1 MSSTYLSGSVG
12 FTLLELN
19 TINVLLFADIH
30 DGIEYCKQDS
40 TMIAEWLNKM
50 SSKNNILLEEIIRE
64 RFILT
69 DLWPNSKHTQ
79 ELKQLKNAN
88 EKIIPIDIRPKLIPF
103 SWEVVGTNNIL
114 GQMRLDKYI
123 NDMVKLFNMDS
134 EFYIKYLKIDIE
146 TMELKQS
153 TFSESKVSPLIHFN
167 ELKEILKQF
176 ILDNKDLLNK
186 NIIYI
191 SKNNIKVLYEI
202 NNLISMIM
210 EWYIILL
217 IHNNTKNTIIHV
229 GLAHSN
235 RLLDLLVKVYRFKI
249 IKQSGIN
256 QMREIPNN
264 IPSSCIMLPPDVTNM
279 YNRKYGFNIF

>member
-64 RFILT
+64 KFILT

-146 TMELKQS
+146 TMEIKQS
-153 TFSESKVSPLIHFN
+153 TFSESKVSPLTHFN

-191 SKNNIKVLYEI
+191 SKNNIKILYEI

-256 QMREIPNN
+256 QMSEIPNN